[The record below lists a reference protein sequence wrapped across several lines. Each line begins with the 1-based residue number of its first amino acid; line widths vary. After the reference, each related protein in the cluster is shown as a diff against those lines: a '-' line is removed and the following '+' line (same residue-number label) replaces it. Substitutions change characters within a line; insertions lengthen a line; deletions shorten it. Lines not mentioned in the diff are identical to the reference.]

1 MRTPR
6 GALDALTD
14 SVVRWLDRVAEDG
27 LLRLFWWRLRSWF
40 GHKMVARKLVAGE
53 RVIQEVTHSGI
64 LQVVPAL
71 LGLVGL
77 VLGVFWLPNL
87 SANLA
92 WFGFAVVFG
101 LLGYAF
107 FKALNVARDRFVVTD
122 SRVFRVWGVW
132 TLQEAE
138 MEIVRVLDVT
148 VIRPWW
154 LRPFASGHIVL
165 ENAAQLQGLRDI
177 KYIPRPEELAR
188 AIHRRRRDM
197 TGAGAEPT
205 TSPRS
210 PRRRADHPRS
220 AGPIS
225 ARRR

>member
-40 GHKMVARKLVAGE
+40 GHQMVARKLVAGE
-53 RVIQEVTHSGI
+53 RVIDEVTHSRI
-64 LQVVPAL
+64 LHVFPAL

-101 LLGYAF
+101 LFGYAF
-107 FKALNVARDRFVVTD
+107 YKALSISRDRFVVTD
-122 SRVFRVWGVW
+122 SRVFRVWGLW

-154 LRPFASGHIVL
+154 LRPFGSGHIVL

-177 KYIPRPEELAR
+177 KFIPQPEELAR

-197 TGAGAEPT
+197 TGATPAPNPGRP
-205 TSPRS
+205 

-225 ARRR
+225 ARRH